1 VNIHFLPLL
10 TMSNFVPSIA
20 LMFQNVRLMLVIS
33 CVCVYI
39 YIYYVL
45 YIIIYNIKIKV
56 KFSRYRPGVVQR
68 LGRGIA
74 LLFHDGGTRR
84 G

>member
-1 VNIHFLPLL
+1 MNIHFIPLL
-10 TMSNFVPSIA
+10 TMSNFVPAIA

-33 CVCVYI
+33 CVSV

-56 KFSRYRPGVVQR
+56 KFSLYRPGVAQR
-68 LGRGIA
+68 VGRGIA